1 MFIFKLNN
9 AFIVSGV
16 NSFIDF
22 KVLSFTSGSILVDS
36 VLTFGQIPSNST
48 SFKNSLIA
56 SISSFVLTDGSTNYA
71 SDSIEITDCKLEFK
85 YLIMLKANDI
95 LF

>member
-9 AFIVSGV
+9 AFIVSGI
-16 NSFIDF
+16 NSFIEF

-36 VLTFGQIPSNST
+36 VLTFGSISSDSI

-56 SISSFVLTDGSTNYA
+56 SISSYVLTNGSTNYA
-71 SDSIEITDCKLEFK
+71 IDSIEITDCKLEFK
-85 YLIMLKANDI
+85 CLIMLKANDI
-95 LF
+95 LI